1 MKSPYCFIVTPVNDR
16 RYDNQKEIG
25 GVNFITSVSEEDHT
39 ASNRFAIVVETPI
52 GYKGPIK
59 KGDTLLVH
67 HNVFKF
73 YNDMKGQRR
82 SGKSFFKDDLFF
94 VDTEQFFMWH
104 DGDKWNAYDRH
115 CFVESIDKTE
125 SYLYKPFLKE
135 PLVGIMRYPSRALE
149 MLGIQKGALVSFT
162 PDSEYE
168 FDVDGVKMY
177 RIHDHQITMTHEK

>member
-1 MKSPYCFIVTPVNDR
+1 MRSPNQFIVRPINGE
-16 RYDNQKEIG
+16 RYKASTELG
-25 GVNFITSVSEEDHT
+25 GKNFITSTSEEDHS
-39 ASNRFAIVVETPI
+39 ASNRLAEVVSLPLDHN
-52 GYKGPIK
+52 GNIK
-59 KGDTLLVH
+59 VGDTLLVH

-73 YNDMKGQRR
+73 YNDMRGQRR

-104 DGDKWNAYDRH
+104 DGEKWNAYDRH
-115 CFVESIDKTE
+115 CFIEPIDKTE

-135 PLVGIMRYPSRALE
+135 PLIGIMRYPSRALE